1 MQNWI
6 EIIKSSVRPFI
17 IFWGCIVYGVCI
29 IKGIEI
35 PALLMGLVAA
45 AIIEYFGERALLR
58 LSRKEGS
65 DKGEGSQ

>member
-6 EIIKSSVRPFI
+6 EIIKAAVRPFI

-45 AIIEYFGERALLR
+45 AVIEYFGERALLR
-58 LSRKEGS
+58 INQRNGNG
-65 DKGEGSQ
+65 DGEGNQ

>member
-6 EIIKSSVRPFI
+6 EIIKASVRPFI
-17 IFWGCIVYGVCI
+17 IVWGCIIYGICI

-58 LSRKEGS
+58 LGQNAGNGDE
-65 DKGEGSQ
+65 KGD